1 MACAKNASGRS
12 SPRGWRPCRRWP
24 SVASAR
30 SGWSSATARPEKGR
44 RSIMMTIVTRVT
56 LREGSEPE
64 WDGVMRERLAA
75 AREQPGWLGGQL
87 MIPPD
92 GLNQRVIVGCWQTR
106 ADWEA
111 WHNDPAFQER
121 RRQPAGRP
129 TRPDEPG
136 WPEGIA
142 AEGASRPPA

>member
-1 MACAKNASGRS
+1 
-12 SPRGWRPCRRWP
+12 
-24 SVASAR
+24 
-30 SGWSSATARPEKGR
+30 
-44 RSIMMTIVTRVT
+44 MMTIVTRVT

-87 MIPPD
+87 MMPLD

-111 WHNDPAFQER
+111 WHNDPAFQETR
-121 RRQPAGRP
+121 RRLAGLQNGHDEQWWHEVIADERP
-129 TRPDEPG
+129 ERL
-136 WPEGIA
+136 A
-142 AEGASRPPA
+142 A